1 MNVLGIY
8 GSPRKGGNT
17 DILLDEL
24 LRGAAE
30 TGNRVSSLRCC
41 DFKIE
46 GCLECG
52 GCDET
57 GECVINDDMQI
68 IYPKLLEAQAIILAS
83 PIFFYSVTAQAKALI
98 DRCQA
103 MWCRR
108 SVQGK
113 KSGASVQQGEGYL
126 VSVGATKG
134 ANLFEGAKLVS
145 KYFFDALGMKFEG
158 GLFFP
163 SVEGREDIRRH
174 QDALEQAHDLG
185 TRLGSAT

>member
-17 DILLDEL
+17 DILLEEL
-24 LRGAAE
+24 LKGAAE
-30 TGNRVSSLRCC
+30 AGNQVSSLRCC
-41 DFKIE
+41 DFRIE

-68 IYPKLLEAQAIILAS
+68 IYPQLLDAQVIILAS

-103 MWCRR
+103 MWCKR
-108 SVQGK
+108 SVQSK
-113 KSGASVQQGEGYL
+113 TAGASVQQGVGYL

-145 KYFFDALGMKFEG
+145 KYFFDALGMKFGG

-163 SVEGREDIRRH
+163 SVEGREHIRQH
-174 QDALEQAHDLG
+174 PDALKQAHDLG
-185 TRLGSAT
+185 TKLGSIT